1 MAIEIKPGA
10 KSFATLYQIQPKN
23 PANSDKFDAALAD
36 KIQTLGTTTD
46 ASTSTPVESSDRV
59 VFTNVI
65 QEMRRRIDASS
76 EQTVD
81 LEKVARI
88 RQAIEDG
95 SYIANIN
102 PDRIAAK
109 ILNYAH

>member
-23 PANSDKFDAALAD
+23 PANGDKFDVALTEKLQA
-36 KIQTLGTTTD
+36 LGTPSD
-46 ASTSTPVESSDRV
+46 VAASTHVENSDKV

-65 QEMRRRIDASS
+65 QEMRRRIDAST

-95 SYIANIN
+95 TYVIN
-102 PDRIAAK
+102 TDRIAAK
-109 ILNYAH
+109 ILNYAY

>member
-23 PANSDKFDAALAD
+23 PASSDKFDATLAD
-36 KIQTLGTTTD
+36 KIQTLGATD
-46 ASTSTPVESSDRV
+46 VATSAPVENSDRV

-88 RQAIEDG
+88 RQAIENG
-95 SYIANIN
+95 TYVIN

-109 ILNYAH
+109 ILSYAY

>member
-36 KIQTLGTTTD
+36 KIQTLGA
-46 ASTSTPVESSDRV
+46 ASEVATSAPVENSDRV

-95 SYIANIN
+95 TYVIN

-109 ILNYAH
+109 ILNYAY

>member
-10 KSFATLYQIQPKN
+10 KSFATLYPIQPKN
-23 PANSDKFDAALAD
+23 PANVRGDKFDTALTE
-36 KIQTLGTTTD
+36 KIQSIEVTD
-46 ASTSTPVESSDRV
+46 DVATPQFVESSDKV

-65 QEMRRRIDASS
+65 QEMRRRIDAST

-95 SYIANIN
+95 TYDIN

-109 ILNYAH
+109 ILNYAY